1 MDETA
6 AADAQSIDGEDHKDD
21 HDDSDGGTE
30 LGGQDAW
37 EPDYRAG
44 VTDLLGALAYGELR
58 AFSQLARDSEHAP
71 DLRSTA
77 ELARLAAREFAHY
90 ETLTERLASLGVA
103 TEDAMEPF
111 VAAIDEFHDRT
122 QASGWLEGIVKA
134 YVGEGIA
141 QDFYREVARYVDA
154 DTRALVHD
162 VVHEDNG
169 AADFIV
175 TTVCEAIATDPRLA
189 GRLALWGRRLVGEAI
204 TQAQRVGI
212 EHDALAGLLVG
223 SPGRAGADLAE
234 LGRMFAR
241 LTDEHTRR
249 MQRLGLNP

>member
-1 MDETA
+1 MSETPASDLPTFDGADHEDQPDQGGRDEW
-6 AADAQSIDGEDHKDD
+6 DPE
-21 HDDSDGGTE
+21 
-30 LGGQDAW
+30 
-37 EPDYRAG
+37 YRAG

-58 AFSQLARDSEHAP
+58 AFSSLAQDSEHAP
-71 DLRSTA
+71 DLRRTA
-77 ELARLAAREFAHY
+77 ALARLAVREFMHY
-90 ETLTERLASLGVA
+90 EALAERLASLGVSA
-103 TEDAMEPF
+103 EDAMEPF
-111 VAAIDEFHDRT
+111 VRAIDEFHERT
-122 QASGWLEGIVKA
+122 QTSGWLEGLVKA

-141 QDFYREVARYVDA
+141 QDFYREVARYVDT

-162 VVHEDNG
+162 VVLEDNG

-175 TTVCEAIATDPRLA
+175 TVVREAIEADPRLS

-204 TQAQRVGI
+204 TQAQRVGV

-249 MQRLGLNP
+249 MERLGLNP

>member
-6 AADAQSIDGEDHKDD
+6 AADAQNTDGEHHHAGDD
-21 HDDSDGGTE
+21 RAQTGGPDE
-30 LGGQDAW
+30 WDL
-37 EPDYRAG
+37 DYRAG

-58 AFSQLARDSEHAP
+58 AFSQLAQDSEHAP
-71 DLRSTA
+71 GLRSTA

-90 ETLTERLASLGVA
+90 EALAERLASLGVA

-122 QASGWLEGIVKA
+122 QASGWLEGLVKA

-141 QDFYREVARYVDA
+141 QDFYREVAQYVDA
-154 DTRALVHD
+154 DTQALVRD

-175 TTVCEAIATDPRLA
+175 TAVCEAIAADPRLA

-204 TQAQRVGI
+204 TQAQRVGV

-223 SPGRAGADLAE
+223 SPGRSGADLAE

-249 MQRLGLNP
+249 MERLGLNA